1 MNKTDLKN
9 LTYLDYPPI
18 TDDLELAKSHLDD
31 YGVAIIKD
39 VLSSESVNKIKER
52 LEEQFYGEEKYK
64 KQKFEEAS
72 NIFVTMSTSKEFEE
86 FLTLPAYE
94 LI

>member
-39 VLSSESVNKIKER
+39 VLSSESVKR
-52 LEEQFYGEEKYK
+52 LK
-64 KQKFEEAS
+64 KDWKS
-72 NIFVTMSTSKEFEE
+72 NFMVKKNTM
-86 FLTLPAYE
+86 
-94 LI
+94 